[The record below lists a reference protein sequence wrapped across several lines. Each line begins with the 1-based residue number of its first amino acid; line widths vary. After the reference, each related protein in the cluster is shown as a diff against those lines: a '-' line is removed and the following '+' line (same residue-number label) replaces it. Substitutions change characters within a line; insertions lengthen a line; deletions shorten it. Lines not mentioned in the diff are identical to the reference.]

1 MKPLELDYF
10 YGNDAEQFTFYRI
23 PKVLFTD
30 QRYKSV
36 SVEAKVLYGLLLDR
50 MSLSIRND
58 WLDADG
64 RVYIYFTLE
73 EAIEFLGFGK
83 DKLVK
88 LYQELDR
95 DRGIGLI
102 ERKKQGQGK
111 PTKIY
116 VKNFVIPSNAP
127 LTSEK
132 PKSDSPTVAQTSEMA
147 KSRLL
152 SGRSA
157 DCGISDPNNT
167 DKKETEWSDTESI
180 YPPLPPQPQS
190 TGRGRRRLRMDEI
203 EQYRELI
210 KENIDYERLLEEH
223 PYDQDLIDG
232 YVELIVETCCSRR
245 EYIRVNQEDMPRD
258 LVKSRL
264 LKLDKEHINYVMDCL
279 SKNTTLVGN
288 IKAYTLSVLY
298 NAPITISQHYTSLV
312 SHDMAQDAAASY

>member
-116 VKNFVIPSNAP
+116 VKNFTIPGDAP

-132 PKSDSPTVAQTSEMA
+132 PKSEPSAALQTSEMA
-147 KSRLL
+147 KSRLR

-157 DCGISDPNNT
+157 DCGISASNYT
-167 DKKETEWSDTESI
+167 DKKDTEWSDTESI
-180 YPPLPPQPQS
+180 YPPPPPQVQH
-190 TGRGRRRLRMDEI
+190 TGKGRRRLRMDEI
-203 EQYRELI
+203 EQYRTLV

-223 PYDQDLIDG
+223 PYDHDLIDG
-232 YVELIVETCCSRR
+232 YVELIVEICCSRR

-264 LKLDKEHINYVMDCL
+264 LKLDKEHIAYVMDCL

-288 IKAYTLSVLY
+288 IKAYTLSALY

-312 SHDMAQDAAASY
+312 SHDMAQDAMASY

>member
-1 MKPLELDYF
+1 MKPLELEYF

-30 QRYKSV
+30 HRYKAV

-50 MSLSIRND
+50 MSLSIRSG
-58 WLDADG
+58 WLDDDG

-83 DKLVK
+83 DKLVR
-88 LYQELDR
+88 LFQELDR

-116 VKNFVIPSNAP
+116 VKNFIIPGDAP
-127 LTSEK
+127 LTSEI
-132 PKSDSPTVAQTSEMA
+132 A

-152 SGRSA
+152 PGRSA
-157 DCGISDPNNT
+157 DCGISDPNYT

-180 YPPLPPQPQS
+180 YPPPPPQPPKRVK
-190 TGRGRRRLRMDEI
+190 GRQRMRMDEI
-203 EQYRELI
+203 EQYRALI

-223 PYDQDLIDG
+223 PYDQELIDG

-264 LKLDKEHINYVMDCL
+264 LKLDKEHITYVMDCL

-288 IKAYTLSVLY
+288 IKAYTLSALY

>member
-116 VKNFVIPSNAP
+116 VKNFTIPGDAP

-132 PKSDSPTVAQTSEMA
+132 PKSEPSAALQTSEMA
-147 KSRLL
+147 KSRLR

-157 DCGISDPNNT
+157 DCGISA
-167 DKKETEWSDTESI
+167 S
-180 YPPLPPQPQS
+180 
-190 TGRGRRRLRMDEI
+190 
-203 EQYRELI
+203 
-210 KENIDYERLLEEH
+210 
-223 PYDQDLIDG
+223 
-232 YVELIVETCCSRR
+232 
-245 EYIRVNQEDMPRD
+245 
-258 LVKSRL
+258 
-264 LKLDKEHINYVMDCL
+264 NYAV
-279 SKNTTLVGN
+279 
-288 IKAYTLSVLY
+288 
-298 NAPITISQHYTSLV
+298 
-312 SHDMAQDAAASY
+312 

>member
-1 MKPLELDYF
+1 MKPMELDYF

-102 ERKKQGQGK
+102 ERKKQGPGK

-116 VKNFVIPSNAP
+116 VKNFTIPGDAP

-132 PKSDSPTVAQTSEMA
+132 PKSEPSAALQTSEMA
-147 KSRLL
+147 KSRLR

-157 DCGISDPNNT
+157 DCGISASNYT
-167 DKKETEWSDTESI
+167 DKKDTEWSDTESI
-180 YPPLPPQPQS
+180 YPPPPPQVQH
-190 TGRGRRRLRMDEI
+190 TGKGRRRLRMDEI
-203 EQYRELI
+203 LVFTAPVAFAMGASQSTS
-210 KENIDYERLLEEH
+210 NIFKSWCRMFGGQLFLLLMNAWCLRLFTPTRAPTER
-223 PYDQDLIDG
+223 P
-232 YVELIVETCCSRR
+232 
-245 EYIRVNQEDMPRD
+245 
-258 LVKSRL
+258 
-264 LKLDKEHINYVMDCL
+264 
-279 SKNTTLVGN
+279 
-288 IKAYTLSVLY
+288 
-298 NAPITISQHYTSLV
+298 V
-312 SHDMAQDAAASY
+312 S

>member
-10 YGNDAEQFTFYRI
+10 YGNGAEQFTFYRI

-50 MSLSIRND
+50 MSLSIRSG
-58 WLDADG
+58 WLDDDG

-83 DKLVK
+83 DKLVR
-88 LYQELDR
+88 LFQELDR

-116 VKNFVIPSNAP
+116 VKNFIIPGDVP

-132 PKSDSPTVAQTSEMA
+132 PKSEPSAVAQTSEMA

-152 SGRSA
+152 FSRSA
-157 DCGISDPNNT
+157 DCRISDPNNT
-167 DKKETEWSDTESI
+167 DKKETEWNDTESI
-180 YPPLPPQPQS
+180 YPPLPPQPKG
-190 TGRGRRRLRMDEI
+190 TGRGRLRLRMDEI
-203 EQYRELI
+203 EQCRELI

-232 YVELIVETCCSRR
+232 YVELIVEVCCGRR

-288 IKAYTLSVLY
+288 IKAYTLSALY

-312 SHDMAQDAAASY
+312 SHDMAQDAAAGY

>member
-1 MKPLELDYF
+1 MKPLELEYF

-30 QRYKSV
+30 HRYKAV

-50 MSLSIRND
+50 MSLSIRSG
-58 WLDADG
+58 WLDDDG

-83 DKLVK
+83 DKL
-88 LYQELDR
+88 LRLFQELDR

-116 VKNFVIPSNAP
+116 VKNFIIPGDAP

-132 PKSDSPTVAQTSEMA
+132 PKSEPPAPPQTSEMA

-152 SGRSA
+152 PGRSA
-157 DCGISDPNNT
+157 NCGISDPNDT

-180 YPPLPPQPQS
+180 YPPPPPQPPKRVK
-190 TGRGRRRLRMDEI
+190 GRQRMRMDEI
-203 EQYRELI
+203 EQYRALI

-223 PYDQDLIDG
+223 PYDQELIDG

-264 LKLDKEHINYVMDCL
+264 LKLDKEHITYVMDCL

-288 IKAYTLSVLY
+288 IKAYTLSALY

-312 SHDMAQDAAASY
+312 SHDMAQDSVASY